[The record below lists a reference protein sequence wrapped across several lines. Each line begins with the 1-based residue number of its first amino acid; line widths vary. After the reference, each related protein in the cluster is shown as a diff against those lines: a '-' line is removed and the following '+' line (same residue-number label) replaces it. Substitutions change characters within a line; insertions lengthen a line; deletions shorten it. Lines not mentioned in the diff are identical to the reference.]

1 MKPHKIRREFTDY
14 IGAYEITAIV
24 EEISYEDYELTILID
39 GEETKCLTMGSLA
52 QCKQYTYWF
61 VAWAGEFI
69 DIFKNLFCI
78 R

>member
-1 MKPHKIRREFTDY
+1 MKPHKIVWEFTDY
-14 IGAYEITAIV
+14 VGSYEISAQV
-24 EEISYEDYELTILID
+24 EEISYEDYELTIFID
-39 GEETKCLTMGSLA
+39 EEETKCLTMGSLA

-61 VAWAGEFI
+61 VAWAREFV